1 MNKIN
6 FFFKKILLPSCLFF
20 TILCFVFSGVLSLSK
35 TEMSLP
41 TINLNNL
48 FQIFLFSLIFS
59 ASNLL
64 FTSKKTKFGVS
75 LLLHYLSF
83 VANILIVFSFI
94 GKHFESQKNALVM
107 LIIFSLIYVII
118 AAIAA
123 TVRHFVVA
131 KKNENKTYKRQFR

>member
-1 MNKIN
+1 M
-6 FFFKKILLPSCLFF
+6 
-20 TILCFVFSGVLSLSK
+20 
-35 TEMSLP
+35 
-41 TINLNNL
+41 
-48 FQIFLFSLIFS
+48 
-59 ASNLL
+59 
-64 FTSKKTKFGVS
+64 
-75 LLLHYLSF
+75 
-83 VANILIVFSFI
+83 FSFI